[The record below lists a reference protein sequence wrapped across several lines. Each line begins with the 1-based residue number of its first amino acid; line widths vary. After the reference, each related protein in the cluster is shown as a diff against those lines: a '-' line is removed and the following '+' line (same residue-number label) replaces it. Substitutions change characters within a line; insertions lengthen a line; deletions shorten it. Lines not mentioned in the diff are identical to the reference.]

1 MKLIS
6 ITIGD
11 EDCRIKWESK
21 NHSVWTVA
29 SNRVM
34 GERFGKAVKAL
45 SGVAAKSINH
55 DAELMA
61 VRSVVVSENK
71 KGINF
76 VKLSGVLAALS
87 KDGQGKPGKF
97 TTPKIEITLF
107 ANEQMKEMELAAGG
121 YVKECEQE

>member
-6 ITIGD
+6 IVIGD

-29 SNRVM
+29 SSREM
-34 GERFGKAVKAL
+34 GKRFGDAVKAL

-61 VRSVVVSENK
+61 VRSVVVSENN
-71 KGINF
+71 KGITF
-76 VKLSGVLAALS
+76 VKLAGVLAAT
-87 KDGQGKPGKF
+87 QNQEGKAGKF

-107 ANEQMKEMELAAGG
+107 ANAEMREMETAAGG